1 MTLLVLA
8 CPHHPLAILALLLQ
22 VLMQR
27 AAFNLANAHD
37 GGHGGGGGPGGSQ
50 LPAALQAAAG
60 GLGLGPGPAGPPG
73 NVDPNLIAQLLLLTQ
88 SGN

>member
-1 MTLLVLA
+1 
-8 CPHHPLAILALLLQ
+8 
-22 VLMQR
+22 MQR

-37 GGHGGGGGPGGSQ
+37 GGPGGGAGGPP
-50 LPAALQAAAG
+50 LPSALQAAAG